1 MRPTRP
7 DRYNAKM
14 VYTVQQ
20 ATFAKLST
28 YIRLLYFFSLSTAVI
43 IWGSEKDA
51 SGIFSATS
59 RIPGASGHFVW
70 IGSDEWSGRQ
80 MAREGNE
87 AILEGAITVQPLA
100 KTILG
105 KQSDT
110 LFHFFLTVDGC
121 LSLHVFI
128 IK

>member
-1 MRPTRP
+1 MSDCR
-7 DRYNAKM
+7 
-14 VYTVQQ
+14 
-20 ATFAKLST
+20 TFFLS
-28 YIRLLYFFSLSTAVI
+28 SAVI

-51 SGIFSATS
+51 SGIFSAAS

-80 MAREGNE
+80 MATEGNE

-105 KQSDT
+105 KPIRFLVS
-110 LFHFFLTVDGC
+110 FF
-121 LSLHVFI
+121 
-128 IK
+128 